1 MTRLDFDPDASPV
14 KPGLLFGSNNHDWA
28 YSDIDFEGGA
38 TLGELQEEIRRV
50 ETQAFELYGPYRQ
63 HNLSDALIVVN
74 RGITSLQRDGGAYDF
89 GAFCKLTEANG
100 HPNKLTRLEIAWSR
114 TVKHLDEGTVE

>member
-1 MTRLDFDPDASPV
+1 MTRLDFDPDASP
-14 KPGLLFGSNNHDWA
+14 GTAGSLLFGSNAHDWA

-74 RGITSLQRDGGAYDF
+74 RSLSSLVDF

>member
-14 KPGLLFGSNNHDWA
+14 KPSLLFGSNAHDWA

-74 RGITSLQRDGGAYDF
+74 RSPRGWESVVSDF
-89 GAFCKLTEANG
+89 GAFCKLTESSG

-114 TVKHLDEGTVE
+114 TVSHTDEGTVE